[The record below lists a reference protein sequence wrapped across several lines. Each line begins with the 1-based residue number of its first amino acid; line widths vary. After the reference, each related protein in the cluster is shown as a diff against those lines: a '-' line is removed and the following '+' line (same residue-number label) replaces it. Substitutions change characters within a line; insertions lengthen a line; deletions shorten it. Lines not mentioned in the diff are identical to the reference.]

1 MRYITGGA
9 AVLAL
14 IVTGCGTKQAAVSE
28 APSATATSP
37 PSAQRFQT
45 VVALKDAAVAAGL
58 PCSTW
63 VQDNMVQSAAESG
76 NCAEDTV
83 LSTYATDDD
92 LQTAIDT
99 LRALDELM
107 TEQKLK
113 PDPRLIGPN
122 WIINGPMADR
132 FAVQLGGTVDR

>member
-1 MRYITGGA
+1 MQLWR
-9 AVLAL
+9 
-14 IVTGCGTKQAAVSE
+14 
-28 APSATATSP
+28 
-37 PSAQRFQT
+37 R
-45 VVALKDAAVAAGL
+45 GL

-63 VQDNMVQSAAESG
+63 VQDNVVQSAAESG

-83 LSTYATDDD
+83 LSTYATDDY

-99 LRALDELM
+99 LRALDALM

-122 WIINGPMADR
+122 WIINGPTAGRFADR
-132 FAVQLGGTVDR
+132 SGGTVKLPADHRSRPLLQISSSLYFSCF